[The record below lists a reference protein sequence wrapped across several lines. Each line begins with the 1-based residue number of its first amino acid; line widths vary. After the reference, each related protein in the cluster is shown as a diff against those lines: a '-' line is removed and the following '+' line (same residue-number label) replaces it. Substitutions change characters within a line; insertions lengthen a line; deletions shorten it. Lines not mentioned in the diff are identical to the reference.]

1 MRRLLTLAMMLFLAG
16 AAVAQTPKAVLKSIA
31 GGDMLKSVEK
41 FEKISDK
48 SREKMPE
55 VCDFVEAALLNMPG
69 QAGAD
74 KVRGYQIFVGSIDAI
89 YRSEEV
95 AKLFKGLDVTFEAIV
110 QHIENSS
117 CDYVIATDDER
128 SYEHY
133 LKLAEQGS
141 HPRRAEL
148 ERCLERRRYRTAV
161 EGKSMEECNR
171 FLTLYAESEYRVEV
185 EAHLALLRYEEAMTT
200 SEERV
205 MEQFIADYSNYSDVA
220 KVANRLM
227 NHRYERIFSS
237 NNLQDMKWFV
247 AQYPEHKD
255 MESMKQ
261 IMADIEF
268 PMLQSTSEA
277 LEAFIAYYPYVSQI
291 AEARLR
297 LQKAR
302 IVESGSIADFVAY
315 VRANGYDSFYP
326 EMLRYVYAHT
336 GRYIITP
343 DIADV
348 TLLHFANEEGLA
360 GYMDLEGNVVIE
372 PKYSAERTDVGS
384 ALYNAFMLSEFTTYR
399 NIAVA
404 KLDGRW
410 GVIDSEGNTVVPHNY
425 QMVTIYSD
433 GIYAVADTSRNY
445 SEYYGE
451 EMCEEIGYY
460 CDIYDFQGKL
470 LAKNKGTYFGDA
482 TAQLGYRELVT
493 ADGAPA
499 GTFITR
505 KYGMGYKDGS
515 NQLIAHDGEM
525 TPVDWF
531 TTEGVTDN
539 IVVVDLNENGMRGR
553 YFVDLDSFQAIKK
566 CPWMQVYPMSMG
578 RALVYDG
585 SKYGFIDENLELVI
599 PCKYGIGY
607 ARCFDCGIFPV
618 TEGDGYF
625 FIDVNGEVV
634 SQAFDYIYDT
644 QGREGFNF
652 NLPGIFVLKNESES
666 TYKIIDSSG
675 HLLVEVE
682 GPDIPTIV
690 GNYAIDGRGKRHMFN
705 LDIN

>member
-1 MRRLLTLAMMLFLAG
+1 MRRLFALSLLMLV
-16 AAVAQTPKAVLKSIA
+16 AAASVAQTPKAVLKSIV

-48 SREKMPE
+48 TRQNMAEA
-55 VCDFVEAALLNMPG
+55 CNFAEAALLNMPG
-69 QAGAD
+69 QAGID
-74 KVRGYQIFVGSIDAI
+74 KVRGYELFVANIDGI
-89 YRSEEV
+89 NRSEDV
-95 AKLFKGLDVTFEAIV
+95 AKMFKGLDVTLQDMV
-110 QHIENSS
+110 LHIENSS
-117 CDYVIATDDER
+117 CDYVIAMDDEQL
-128 SYEHY
+128 YERY
-133 LKLAEQGS
+133 LELATRGS
-141 HPRRAEL
+141 HPRREEL
-148 ERCLERRRYRTAV
+148 ERGLENRRYRTAV
-161 EGKSMEECNR
+161 GGRSMDECRR
-171 FLTLYAESEYRVEV
+171 FLSLYAESEYRAEV
-185 EAHLALLRYEEAMTT
+185 TAHLALLRYEEAMSSS
-200 SEERV
+200 SEVV
-205 MEQFIADYSNYSDVA
+205 MEQFIADYPDYVEVA

-227 NHRYERIFSS
+227 QHRYDRIFSGD
-237 NNLQDMKWFV
+237 NLADMKWFV
-247 AQYPEHKD
+247 EQYPDHKD
-255 MESMKQ
+255 MDAMKQ
-261 IMADIEF
+261 TMADIEF

-291 AEARLR
+291 AQARQR

-302 IVESGSIADFVAY
+302 IVESGSVADFVAY

-326 EMLRYVYAHT
+326 EMLRYLYAHT

-343 DIADV
+343 DIADA

-360 GYMDLEGNVVIE
+360 GYMDFEGNVVIE

-410 GVIDSEGNTVVPHNY
+410 GVIDSEGNTVVPHSY

-499 GTFITR
+499 GTFITP

-539 IVVVDLNENGMRGR
+539 IVVINLDENGMRGR

-566 CPWMQVYPMSMG
+566 CPWMHVYPMSMG

-599 PCKYGIGY
+599 P
-607 ARCFDCGIFPV
+607 
-618 TEGDGYF
+618 
-625 FIDVNGEVV
+625 
-634 SQAFDYIYDT
+634 
-644 QGREGFNF
+644 
-652 NLPGIFVLKNESES
+652 
-666 TYKIIDSSG
+666 
-675 HLLVEVE
+675 
-682 GPDIPTIV
+682 
-690 GNYAIDGRGKRHMFN
+690 
-705 LDIN
+705 

>member
-1 MRRLLTLAMMLFLAG
+1 MRRLFALSLLMLV
-16 AAVAQTPKAVLKSIA
+16 AAASVAQTPKAVLKSIV

-48 SREKMPE
+48 TRQNMAEA
-55 VCDFVEAALLNMPG
+55 CNFAEAALLNMPG
-69 QAGAD
+69 QAGID
-74 KVRGYQIFVGSIDAI
+74 KVRGYELFVANIDGI
-89 YRSEEV
+89 YRSEDV
-95 AKLFKGLDVTFEAIV
+95 AKMFKGLDVTFQDMV
-110 QHIENSS
+110 LHIENSS
-117 CDYVIATDDER
+117 CDYVIAMDDEQL
-128 SYEHY
+128 YERY
-133 LKLAEQGS
+133 LEFATRGS
-141 HPRRAEL
+141 HPRREEL
-148 ERCLERRRYRTAV
+148 ERGLENRRYRTAV
-161 EGKSMEECNR
+161 GGRSMDECRR
-171 FLTLYAESEYRVEV
+171 FLSLYAESEYRAEV
-185 EAHLALLRYEEAMTT
+185 TAHLALLRYEEAMSSS
-200 SEERV
+200 SEVV
-205 MEQFIADYSNYSDVA
+205 MEQFIADYPDYVEVA

-227 NHRYERIFSS
+227 QHRYDRIFSGD
-237 NNLQDMKWFV
+237 NLEDMKWFV
-247 AQYPEHKD
+247 EQYPDHAD
-255 MESMKQ
+255 MDAMKQ
-261 IMADIEF
+261 TMADIEF

-277 LEAFIAYYPYVSQI
+277 LEAFIAYYPYVSQV

-326 EMLRYVYAHT
+326 EMLRYLYAHT

-343 DIADV
+343 DIADA
-348 TLLHFANEEGLA
+348 TLLHFVNEEGLA
-360 GYMDLEGNVVIE
+360 GYMDFEGNVVIE

-410 GVIDSEGNTVVPHNY
+410 GVIDSEGNTVVPHSY

-499 GTFITR
+499 GTFITP

-539 IVVVDLNENGMRGR
+539 IVVINLDENGMRGR

-566 CPWMQVYPMSMG
+566 CPWMHVYPMSMG

-634 SQAFDYIYDT
+634 SQAFDHIYDT
-644 QGREGFNF
+644 QGRESFNF
-652 NLPGIFVLKNESES
+652 NLPGIFILKNEAES
-666 TYKIIDSSG
+666 SYKIIDSTG
-675 HLLVEVE
+675 HLLAEIE
-682 GPDIPTIV
+682 SDCLPTIV
-690 GNYAIDGRGKRHMFN
+690 GNYAVDGRGKRHMFD
-705 LDIN
+705 LSVD